1 MKKPFG
7 FIASLCLAGAAV
19 YAVPVLA
26 TQENPAPAPAP
37 TAAPAATLTPGTKV
51 LDSAGE
57 VVGTI
62 VQAEGGRVAV
72 AVGNNGIVVPA
83 GAFVQTNKGPALN
96 VTKAKL
102 VASVAAAAKENAAAL
117 NKELKVGANVSSAGG
132 NAVLGQVKAVADD
145 SAVLATGQGDVT
157 LPRSVLFATKTG
169 LAANMSADQFAA
181 AVAKAKG
188 AAPNP

>member
-7 FIASLCLAGAAV
+7 FIASLCLAGAAFH
-19 YAVPVLA
+19 AGPVLA
-26 TQENPAPAPAP
+26 TQDSSAPAPA
-37 TAAPAATLTPGTKV
+37 AAPAATLTPGTKV

-83 GAFVQTNKGPALN
+83 GAFIQTDKGPALN

-102 VASVAAAAKENAAAL
+102 VASVTAAAKENAAAL
-117 NKELKVGANVSSAGG
+117 DKELKVGANVSSAGG
-132 NAVLGQVKAVADD
+132 NNVLGQVKAVADD

-157 LPRSVLFATKTG
+157 VPRSVLFATKTG
-169 LAANMSADQFAA
+169 LAANMSAEQFAA

-188 AAPNP
+188 AAPSR